1 MVPPLTNA
9 FTQTLHGGSPGPA
22 GEGSGKD
29 SREETLPPLSH
40 NESIVGGT
48 GGGVAERDRPRR
60 QTHEAAGGDAKGS
73 RYREFCACDLQLQCL
88 KSPNCDGK
96 NNAGLQPKAKA
107 IQKATEKERGAQ
119 EAPLCP
125 AG

>member
-9 FTQTLHGGSPGPA
+9 FTQTLHRGSPGPA

-29 SREETLPPLSH
+29 GGEETLPPSSH
-40 NESIVGGT
+40 NESIVGGAR
-48 GGGVAERDRPRR
+48 GGIGEWDRPRR
-60 QTHEAAGGDAKGS
+60 QTHEAAGKDAKGS
-73 RYREFCACDLQLQCL
+73 HYREFCACDLQLQCL
-88 KSPNCDGK
+88 KSPNCDRK

-107 IQKATEKERGAQ
+107 IQMATEQGAQ
-119 EAPLCP
+119 EAPLSP